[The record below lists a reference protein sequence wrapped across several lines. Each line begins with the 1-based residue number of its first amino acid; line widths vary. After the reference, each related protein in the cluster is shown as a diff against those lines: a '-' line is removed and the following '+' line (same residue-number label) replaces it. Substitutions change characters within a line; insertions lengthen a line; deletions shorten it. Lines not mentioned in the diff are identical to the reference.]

1 MDTAPG
7 IQENL
12 FELQDGNNLFY
23 QHHFIGEELP
33 TVIFLNGLSQSTLSW
48 AAVTPKFIG
57 KCNVL
62 LLDLVF
68 QGKSTAQ
75 GEFRSY
81 DQHANDVTALVAA
94 LEIKKPV
101 LCGLSYGSAVAQHA
115 LVLFPEKYVGAVL
128 MSTFAH
134 NAEIFT
140 AMGESWKS
148 ALRVGGYPLLL
159 DVMLPVVLGATYF
172 EKPLIPIQTLKELR
186 ISNNLSADNLF
197 KLMQATETRGD
208 YRAQLMKVKAP
219 VMIIHGEEDLL
230 IPVAIAQQVNENIP
244 ESEFIVLN
252 GVGHTLN
259 LEAIPQI
266 SGLISEYL
274 EKNIA

>member
-1 MDTAPG
+1 MDTVQG
-7 IQENL
+7 VEEKL
-12 FELQDGNNLFY
+12 FELKDGNSLFY
-23 QHHFIGEELP
+23 QFHFVTSELP
-33 TVIFLNGLSQSTLSW
+33 TIIFLNGLSQSTMSW
-48 AAVTPKFIG
+48 AAVSPKFVG
-57 KCNVL
+57 KYNVL

-68 QGKSTAQ
+68 QGKSTAS

-81 DQHANDVTALVAA
+81 DQHARDLTALVQS
-94 LEIKKPV
+94 LGITKPV

-115 LVLFPEKYVGAVL
+115 LVQFSDIYVGAVL

-148 ALRVGGYPLLL
+148 ALRAGGYALLL
-159 DVMLPVVLGATYF
+159 DVMLPVVLGASYF

-186 ISNNLSADNLF
+186 ISNNLSPENLF

-208 YRAQLMKVKAP
+208 YRTQLKNVKVP

-230 IPVAIAQQVNENIP
+230 IPVPIAQQVNENIP

-266 SGLISEYL
+266 SGLITEYL

>member
-1 MDTAPG
+1 MDTT
-7 IQENL
+7 QVTKENL
-12 FELQDGNNLFY
+12 FELKDGNRIFY
-23 QHHFIGEELP
+23 QHHFISEHIA
-33 TVIFLNGLSQSTLSW
+33 TVVFLNGLSQSTQSW
-48 AAVTPKFIG
+48 GAVTPHFIG
-57 KCNVL
+57 KYNVL
-62 LLDLVF
+62 LIDLVF
-68 QGKSTAQ
+68 QGKSTAD

-81 DQHANDVTALVAA
+81 DQHAGDVTALIDS
-94 LEIKKPV
+94 LNISKPV

-115 LVLFPEKYVGAVL
+115 LVLFPERYSGAVL

-148 ALRVGGYPLLL
+148 ALRAGGYTLLL
-159 DVMLPVVLGATYF
+159 DVMLPVVLGASYF

-186 ISNNLSADNLF
+186 ISNNLSPENLF
-197 KLMQATETRGD
+197 RLMQATEMRGD
-208 YRAQLMKVKAP
+208 YRHQLKKVKVP

-230 IPVAIAQQVNENIP
+230 IPVAIAQQVNEWIP
-244 ESEFIVLN
+244 ESDFIVLS

-266 SGLISEYL
+266 SGLIREYL

>member
-1 MDTAPG
+1 MNTSQITTDK
-7 IQENL
+7 L
-12 FELQDGNNLFY
+12 FELKDGNRIYY
-23 QHHFIGEELP
+23 QHHFLGEESP
-33 TVIFLNGLSQSTLSW
+33 TVIFLNGLSQSTMSW
-48 AAVTPKFIG
+48 GAVSPAFIG

-68 QGKSTAQ
+68 QGKSTAE

-81 DQHANDVTALVAA
+81 DQHASDVTALIQF
-94 LEIKKPV
+94 LEIRKPV

-115 LVLFPEKYVGAVL
+115 LVLFPEVYAGAVL

-148 ALRVGGYPLLL
+148 ALKAGGYALLL
-159 DVMLPVVLGATYF
+159 DVMLPVVLGASYF

-186 ISNNLSADNLF
+186 ISNNLSAENLF
-197 KLMQATETRGD
+197 KLMKATETRGD
-208 YRAQLMKVKAP
+208 YREQLRNVKVP
-219 VMIIHGEEDLL
+219 VLVIHGEEDLL
-230 IPVAIAQQVNENIP
+230 IPVAMAGQVNEFLP
-244 ESEFIVLN
+244 ESDFIVLEK
-252 GVGHTLN
+252 VGHTLN

-266 SGLISEYL
+266 SGLIREYL
-274 EKNIA
+274 EKNIS

>member
-1 MDTAPG
+1 MDTVQG
-7 IQENL
+7 IQEKL
-12 FELQDGNNLFY
+12 FELKDGNSLFY
-23 QHHFIGEELP
+23 QLHFLNAELP
-33 TVIFLNGLSQSTLSW
+33 TVIFLNGLSQSTMSW
-48 AAVTPKFIG
+48 AGVAPKFIG
-57 KCNVL
+57 KYNVL

-68 QGKSTAQ
+68 QGRSTAD
-75 GEFRSY
+75 GAFRTY
-81 DQHANDVTALVAA
+81 DQHAQDVTALIDS

-115 LVLFPEKYVGAVL
+115 LVLFPDKYVGAIL

-140 AMGESWKS
+140 AIGESWKS

-172 EKPLIPIQTLKELR
+172 EKPLIPIQTLKDLR
-186 ISNNLSADNLF
+186 ISSNLSPENLF
-197 KLMQATETRGD
+197 KLMMATETRGD
-208 YRAQLMKVKAP
+208 FRSQLKNVKIP

-230 IPVAIAQQVNENIP
+230 IPVAIAQHVNENIP
-244 ESEFIVLN
+244 ESDFIVLN

>member
-1 MDTAPG
+1 MDTAQG
-7 IQENL
+7 IQEKL
-12 FELQDGNNLFY
+12 FELKDGNSLFY
-23 QHHFIGEELP
+23 QYHFVTAELP
-33 TVIFLNGLSQSTLSW
+33 TVIFLNGLSQSTMSW
-48 AAVTPKFIG
+48 AAVAPKFIG
-57 KCNVL
+57 KYNVL
-62 LLDLVF
+62 LLDLIF

-81 DQHANDVTALVAA
+81 DQHAADVTALVDA
-94 LEIKKPV
+94 LGIHKPV
-101 LCGLSYGSAVAQHA
+101 LCGLSYGSAVTQHA
-115 LVLFPEKYVGAVL
+115 LVLYPEKYVGAVL

-148 ALRVGGYPLLL
+148 ALRTGGYPLLL

-172 EKPLIPIQTLKELR
+172 EKPLIPIQTLKEMR
-186 ISNNLSADNLF
+186 ISNNLSPENLF
-197 KLMQATETRGD
+197 KLMMATETRGD
-208 YRAQLMKVKAP
+208 YRSQLRNVKVP

-230 IPVAIAQQVNENIP
+230 IPVPIAQQVNENIP

>member
-1 MDTAPG
+1 MDTAQG
-7 IQENL
+7 IQEKL
-12 FELQDGNNLFY
+12 FELKDGNSLFY
-23 QHHFIGEELP
+23 QHHFVNAELP
-33 TVIFLNGLSQSTLSW
+33 TIVFLNGLSQSTMSW
-48 AAVTPKFIG
+48 AAVVPKFIG
-57 KCNVL
+57 KYNVL

-68 QGKSTAQ
+68 QGKSTAD

-81 DQHANDVTALVAA
+81 DQHAKDVTALADV

-115 LVLFPEKYVGAVL
+115 LVLYPEKYVGAIL

-134 NAEIFT
+134 NAELFT

-148 ALRVGGYPLLL
+148 ALRIGGYPLLL

-186 ISNNLSADNLF
+186 ISNNLSPENLF

-208 YRAQLMKVKAP
+208 YRSQLKNVKVP

-230 IPVAIAQQVNENIP
+230 IPVPIAQQVNENIP
-244 ESEFIVLN
+244 ESDFIVLN